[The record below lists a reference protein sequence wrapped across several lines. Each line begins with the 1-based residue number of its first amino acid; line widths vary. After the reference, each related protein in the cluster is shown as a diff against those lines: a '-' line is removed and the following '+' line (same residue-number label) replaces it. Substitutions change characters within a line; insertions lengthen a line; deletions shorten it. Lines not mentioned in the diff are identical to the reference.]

1 MEEEWLKNG
10 GKNLLNGSG
19 KTITNN
25 YAKTGKN

>member
-1 MEEEWLKNG
+1 MGEEWFKNG

-25 YAKTGKN
+25 YD

>member
-25 YAKTGKN
+25 YD

>member
-1 MEEEWLKNG
+1 MGEEWLENG

-25 YAKTGKN
+25 YD